1 MESDKCLQ
9 IMAKNKVKI
18 ATVIN
23 DLKSL
28 FNTENNE
35 FGTIESDGKFYIQ
48 KNQFGRGTVIEKL
61 QNYFSDK
68 FIDGGYCSVGNITM
82 VFTIFE
88 ILEGTPKNNVLN

>member
-1 MESDKCLQ
+1 
-9 IMAKNKVKI
+9 MAKNKVKI
-18 ATVIN
+18 ETVIN

-48 KNQFGRGTVIEKL
+48 KKQFGRGTVIEKL

-82 VFTIFE
+82 VFTSFE
-88 ILEGTPKNNVLN
+88 ILEGTPT